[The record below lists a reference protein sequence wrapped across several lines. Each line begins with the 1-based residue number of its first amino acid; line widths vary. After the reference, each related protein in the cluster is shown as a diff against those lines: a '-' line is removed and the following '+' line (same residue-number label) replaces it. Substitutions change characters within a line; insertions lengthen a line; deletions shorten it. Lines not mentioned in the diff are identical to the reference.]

1 VFSMLHI
8 PLRDGRTLSDVDG
21 PEAPRVAVI
30 SESLGR
36 RYWPAESAIGKQIKL
51 GRDDAATSWMTV
63 VGIVGDIKYDW
74 SDRGPQPTIYSSYH
88 QDPRPY
94 TYLSIRASGDPTAI
108 IAVVRSQIAAVDSEQ
123 PVFNVKTLERVIS
136 ESVVGLS
143 YVAVMMTVLGLI
155 ALVLASV
162 GVYGVMAYSVTERT
176 HEIGIRMT
184 LGAGKSEVLRLVMV
198 KGLVLT
204 GAGLVIGMAMSVG
217 LAQLLANLIFGV
229 SATDLSIF
237 GGVAIALATASLLA
251 CYIPARRAS
260 RVDPMIAL
268 RYE

>member
-1 VFSMLHI
+1 M
-8 PLRDGRTLSDVDG
+8 PLVPASAAKRRRPGIWRRTSST
-21 PEAPRVAVI
+21 PRRAGFLRTG
-30 SESLGR
+30 SHTPWL
-36 RYWPAESAIGKQIKL
+36 
-51 GRDDAATSWMTV
+51 TV

-74 SDRGPQPTIYSSYH
+74 FDRGPQPTIYSSYR

-108 IAVVRSQIAAVDSEQ
+108 IPAVRGQIAGVDSEQ
-123 PVFNVKTLERVIS
+123 PVFNLKTLERVIS

-143 YVAVMMTVLGLI
+143 YVAVMMTILGLI

-184 LGAGKSEVLRLVMV
+184 LGAGKSDVLRMVMG

-204 GAGLVIGMAMSVG
+204 GTGLVIGMAMSVG

-229 SATDLSIF
+229 SATDFSIF
-237 GGVAIALATASLLA
+237 GGVAFALATASLLA

-260 RVDPMIAL
+260 RVDPMVAL